1 MAVPRVADV
10 ADMLFRFQ
18 KGRAVIMINGE
29 MLKQAIISG
38 AHNISAQK
46 NHINDLNI
54 FPVPDGDTG
63 TNMSMTVMA
72 AAKALEDCD
81 STNAGEVAQLAAK
94 AMLRGA
100 RGNSGVIT
108 SILFRGFG
116 QGLKDMEEVNGKNIA
131 AALGIGVD
139 AAYKAVTKPAEGTI
153 LTVARM
159 AYEAGVEASKENHNA
174 LYVWQTIVN
183 KANDALALTPELLPV
198 LKKAGVVDAGGK
210 GLCTIFEGM
219 LTFFRDG
226 EVIPYEETTAPT
238 VDTFESAAAEFDD
251 DIEFTYCTEIIVGR
265 DTECTLDPDDLRTYL
280 QTIVDC
286 VVVVNDEEIIK
297 VHVHTETP
305 NVVLEQGLTYG
316 QLLAVKVENMK
327 EQHKNAKKASK
338 KSKRAKKEKFE
349 FAEPTEDI
357 GFVAVAAGEGMKN
370 LFKELGCVNVVS
382 GGQSMNPSTDDIY
395 EAVLAT
401 PAKNVIV
408 LPNNKNIIL
417 AAEQTVPMVNDRNV
431 IIVPTRTIPQGMTAL
446 LNFDPEISAD
456 SNAQL
461 MMDAARNVGTGL
473 VTFAAR
479 NSEFGGKKIKE
490 GDIIALENG
499 KLTIT
504 EKSAVKALVKLAK
517 SMVTRDTSFITLIY
531 GEDVEEE
538 DAQKA
543 FDELQDKFGSRADIS
558 LVKGDQPVYY
568 FILSIE

>member
-1 MAVPRVADV
+1 
-10 ADMLFRFQ
+10 
-18 KGRAVIMINGE
+18 MINGE
-29 MLKQAIISG
+29 ILKNAIISG
-38 AHNISAQK
+38 AHNISVQK

-63 TNMSMTVMA
+63 TNMSMTIMA
-72 AAKALEDCD
+72 AAKALEDYD
-81 STNAGEVAQLAAK
+81 GTNAGEVADIAAR

-108 SILFRGFG
+108 SILFRGFA
-116 QGLKDMEEVNGKNIA
+116 QGLKEMEEVNGKNIA

-139 AAYKAVTKPAEGTI
+139 SAYKAVAKPTEGTI

-159 AYEAGVEASKENHNA
+159 AYEAGLEAARENSDSV
-174 LYVWQTIVN
+174 YVWQAIVN
-183 KANDALALTPELLPV
+183 KANDALAITPELLPV

-210 GLCTIFEGM
+210 GLCSIFEGM
-219 LTFFRDG
+219 LCFIKDG
-226 EVIPYEETTAPT
+226 EIVEYEESQALTLESF
-238 VDTFESAAAEFDD
+238 DSAAAEFDD

-265 DTECTLDPDDLRTYL
+265 EPECELEPDDLRTFL
-280 QTIVDC
+280 QTIGDC
-286 VVVVNDEEIIK
+286 VVMVNDEEIIK
-297 VHVHTETP
+297 IHVHTETP
-305 NVVLEQGLTYG
+305 NVVLEKGLLYG

-327 EQHKNAKKASK
+327 EQHKNAKKNNKSTK
-338 KSKRAKKEKFE
+338 KKKKKETFA
-349 FAEPTEDI
+349 FAEPEEQF
-357 GFVAVAAGEGMKN
+357 GFVAVAAGEGLKT
-370 LFKELGCVNVVS
+370 LFNDLGCLNVVS
-382 GGQSMNPSTDDIY
+382 GGQSMNPSTDDIL
-395 EAVLAT
+395 EAILGT

-417 AAEQTVPMVNDRNV
+417 AAEQTIPLVTDRKV

-446 LNFDPEISAD
+446 LNFDPEISAE

-461 MMDAARNVGTGL
+461 MIDAAHGVDTGL

-504 EKSAVKALVKLAK
+504 EKNAVKALVKLAK
-517 SMVTRDTSFITLIY
+517 DMVSRDTSFITLIY
-531 GEDVEEE
+531 GEDVSEE
-538 DAQKA
+538 DANKA
-543 FDELQDKFGSRADIS
+543 YEELRDKFGSRADIS

-568 FILSIE
+568 FILSVE

>member
-1 MAVPRVADV
+1 
-10 ADMLFRFQ
+10 
-18 KGRAVIMINGE
+18 
-29 MLKQAIISG
+29 MLKQAINSG

-280 QTIVDC
+280 QTIGDC

-327 EQHKNAKKASK
+327 EQHKNAKKNSKKTTKK
-338 KSKRAKKEKFE
+338 KSKKDAPKEEFV
-349 FAEPTEDI
+349 FAEPTEEF
-357 GFVAVAAGEGMKN
+357 GFVAVAAGEGMKD
-370 LFKELGCVNVVS
+370 LFTELGCTNVVS
-382 GGQSMNPSTDDIY
+382 GGQSMNPSTDDILA
-395 EAVLAT
+395 AVNAT
-401 PAKNVIV
+401 PAKTVFV

-417 AAEQTVPMVNDRNV
+417 AAEQTVPLVTDRTV
-431 IIVPTRTIPQGMTAL
+431 VIVPTRTLPQGMTAM
-446 LNFDPEISAD
+446 LNFDPEISPE

-461 MMDAARNVGTGL
+461 MMDAAHGVGTGL

-479 NSEFGGKKIKE
+479 NSEFDGKKIKE
-490 GDIIALENG
+490 GDIIALKNG

-504 EKSAVKALVKLAK
+504 EKSAVKAVVKLAK

-531 GEDVEEE
+531 GEDTTEE
-538 DAQKA
+538 DAEKA
-543 FDELQDKFGSRADIS
+543 YEELQDRFGTRTDIS

-568 FILSIE
+568 FILSVE

>member
-1 MAVPRVADV
+1 
-10 ADMLFRFQ
+10 
-18 KGRAVIMINGE
+18 MINGE

-280 QTIVDC
+280 QTIGDC

-338 KSKRAKKEKFE
+338 KSKKAKKEKFE

-568 FILSIE
+568 FILSIESFQPNIAVSVRR

>member
-1 MAVPRVADV
+1 
-10 ADMLFRFQ
+10 
-18 KGRAVIMINGE
+18 MINGE
-29 MLKQAIISG
+29 MLKNAIISG
-38 AHNISAQK
+38 AHSISAQK

-72 AAKALEDCD
+72 AVKALEKYEGAR
-81 STNAGEVAQLAAK
+81 AGEVAELAAK

-108 SILFRGFG
+108 SILFRGFA
-116 QGLKDMEEVNGKNIA
+116 QGLKEMEEVNGKNIA

-139 AAYKAVTKPAEGTI
+139 AAYKAVTKPVEGTI

-159 AYEAGVEASKENHNA
+159 AYEAGVEASRENPSA
-174 LYVWQTIVN
+174 LYVWQMIVN
-183 KANDALALTPELLPV
+183 KANEALALTPELLPV
-198 LKKAGVVDAGGK
+198 LKRAGVVDAGGK

-219 LTFFRDG
+219 LAYFRDG
-226 EVIPYEETTAPT
+226 VLVPYEETETPT

-251 DIEFTYCTEIIVGR
+251 NIEFTYCTEIIVGR
-265 DTECTLDPDDLRTYL
+265 EPECTLDPDDLRAYL
-280 QTIVDC
+280 QTIGDC
-286 VVVVNDEEIIK
+286 VVVVNDDEIIK

-305 NVVLEQGLTYG
+305 NCVLEQGLTYG

-327 EQHKNAKKASK
+327 EQHKNAKKGAK
-338 KSKRAKKEKFE
+338 KSPKAEKETFA
-349 FAEPTEDI
+349 FAEPTEPI
-357 GFVAVAAGEGMKN
+357 GFVAVAAGEGLKN
-370 LFKELGCVNVVS
+370 LFKELGCVHVVS
-382 GGQSMNPSTDDIY
+382 GGQSMNPSTDDIC
-395 EAVLAT
+395 EAILAT
-401 PAKNVIV
+401 PAKNVVV

-417 AAEQTVPMVNDRNV
+417 AAQQTIPMVTDRNV
-431 IIVPTRTIPQGMTAL
+431 VIVPTRTIPQGMTAL
-446 LNFDPEISAD
+446 LNFDPEISAE

-461 MMDAARNVGTGL
+461 MMEAAHTVGTGL

-479 NSEFGGKKIKE
+479 NSEFDGKKIKE

-504 EKSAVKALVKLAK
+504 EKSAVRALVKLAK

-543 FDELQDKFGSRADIS
+543 FEELQDRFGSRADVS
-558 LVKGDQPVYY
+558 LVQGDQPVYY
-568 FILSIE
+568 FILSVE

>member
-1 MAVPRVADV
+1 
-10 ADMLFRFQ
+10 
-18 KGRAVIMINGE
+18 MINGE

-280 QTIVDC
+280 QTIGDC

-327 EQHKNAKKASK
+327 EQHKNAKKSRK
-338 KSKRAKKEKFE
+338 PPKAKPEALT
-349 FAEPTEDI
+349 FAEPTEQF

>member
-1 MAVPRVADV
+1 
-10 ADMLFRFQ
+10 
-18 KGRAVIMINGE
+18 MINGE
-29 MLKQAIISG
+29 QLRLAIISG

-72 AAKALEDCD
+72 AATALEDYEG
-81 STNAGEVAQLAAK
+81 TNAGEVAELAAK

-116 QGLKDMEEVNGKNIA
+116 QGLKGMEEVNGKNIA

-159 AYEAGVEASKENHNA
+159 AYEAGAEAAKHNSDPIH
-174 LYVWQTIVN
+174 VWQTIVN
-183 KANDALALTPELLPV
+183 KANDALAITPELLPV
-198 LKKAGVVDAGGK
+198 LKRAGVVDAGGK
-210 GLCTIFEGM
+210 GLCSIFEGM
-219 LTFFRDG
+219 LTYLRDG
-226 EVIPYEETTAPT
+226 EVVPYEEETAAAPT
-238 VDTFESAAAEFDD
+238 IETFESAAAEFDD
-251 DIEFTYCTEIIVGR
+251 DIEFTYCTEFIVGR
-265 DTECTLDPDDLRTYL
+265 DPEIATDPEELRDYL
-280 QTIVDC
+280 KNIGDC
-286 VVVVNDEEIIK
+286 VVVVNDDEIIK

-305 NVVLEQGLTYG
+305 GVALTKGLEFG
-316 QLLAVKVENMK
+316 QLLTVKVENMK
-327 EQHKNAKKASK
+327 EQHKNAKKKSK
-338 KSKRAKKEKFE
+338 KKKAPKEKFE
-349 FAEPTEDI
+349 FAEPTEEF

-370 LFKELGCVNVVS
+370 LFKELGCFNVVS

-395 EAVLAT
+395 EAILAT

-417 AAEQTVPMVNDRNV
+417 AAEQTRPMVTDRNV
-431 IIVPTRTIPQGMTAL
+431 VIVPTRTIPQGMTAL
-446 LNFDPEISAD
+446 LNFDPEISAE

-461 MMDAARNVGTGL
+461 MLEAARHVGTGL

-479 NSEFGGKKIKE
+479 NSEFDGKKIKE

-499 KLTIT
+499 KLTMT
-504 EKSAVKALVKLAK
+504 EKSPVKALVKLAK
-517 SMVTRDTSFITLIY
+517 NMVKKDTSFLTLIY
-531 GEDVEEE
+531 GEDIEEE
-538 DAQKA
+538 DANKA
-543 FDELQDKFGSRADIS
+543 FEELQDKFGSRIDVS
-558 LVKGDQPVYY
+558 LVQGDQPVYY
-568 FILSIE
+568 FILSVE

>member
-1 MAVPRVADV
+1 
-10 ADMLFRFQ
+10 
-18 KGRAVIMINGE
+18 MINGE

-280 QTIVDC
+280 QTIGDC

-327 EQHKNAKKASK
+327 EQHKNAKKANK
-338 KSKRAKKEKFE
+338 KSKKAKKEKFE

-395 EAVLAT
+395 EAVL
-401 PAKNVIV
+401 
-408 LPNNKNIIL
+408 
-417 AAEQTVPMVNDRNV
+417 AEQTVPMVNDRNV

>member
-1 MAVPRVADV
+1 
-10 ADMLFRFQ
+10 
-18 KGRAVIMINGE
+18 MINGE

-280 QTIVDC
+280 QTIGDC

-338 KSKRAKKEKFE
+338 KSKKAKKEKFE

-382 GGQSMNPSTDDIY
+382 GGQNPSTDDIY

-531 GEDVEEE
+531 GEDIEEE